1 MQPPQ
6 MPHLN
11 DLKTTRSP
19 DSVSTTIHDH
29 SKLTLSFFSLLLGS
43 TIICTL
49 GLLMNNPSIV
59 IGGMI
64 ISPLMWPI
72 LSVAIGISF
81 SQNKNIKR
89 SLLIFLVAV
98 LAAFVS
104 ATIVTFISPI
114 KLINSEIL
122 ARIEPTFLDVVVACV
137 AGFIAALGVSHQRI
151 SSSLAGVALAT
162 SLLPPLCVSAIGLA
176 LLDMQIFSGALLLF
190 SANVA
195 SILFVTIVTF
205 SIIGLK
211 KKRFSELRLKA
222 MLVTVTILIIIAN
235 PLLTILEHQSFEILA
250 YPKAKNILETRFK
263 SYSPSI
269 NVDTIEIVTQKN
281 GSLLI
286 EAVIWLPS
294 DLTISYVQQKELVTT
309 LETALN
315 KPINLKLKLQRT
327 ISILSEADERKAL
340 IKSKLTD
347 IFYQNLSRLPRVSI
361 DSLEL
366 IEDDSGVWRIQAVIR
381 SDSSNNVPEN
391 LPDIIKQQVL
401 SELHLT
407 VTVQIEVMPRKTL
420 TTQED
425 Q

>member
-366 IEDDSGVWRIQAVIR
+366 IEDDSEVWRIQAVIR